1 MKVATWIGLTRRK
14 IVQPAAFTP
23 SREPEC
29 RLIVGAPGVPVADV
43 GREELPETL
52 RGLRLRQEQRR
63 RLGGD
68 GLQIA
73 GSFEG
78 NKLNRFGVFHHE

>member
-29 RLIVGAPGVPVADV
+29 RL
-43 GREELPETL
+43 
-52 RGLRLRQEQRR
+52 
-63 RLGGD
+63 
-68 GLQIA
+68 
-73 GSFEG
+73 
-78 NKLNRFGVFHHE
+78 KL